1 VYFGLGEAL
10 NLNWLMQK
18 IEALPVESQ
27 WHAQARGGL
36 RDELYA
42 QHRALTAQVLEGGKK
57 GAKGSELVAAWLNR
71 EDPSLKFTL
80 AMFADM
86 RSQVVTDYPI
96 VSVAVRRLAQLVQ
109 AGTQAH

>member
-1 VYFGLGEAL
+1 M

-18 IEALPVESQ
+18 IEELTVESQ

-42 QHRALTAQVLEGGKK
+42 QHRALTAQILDRGGKGR
-57 GAKGSELVAAWLNR
+57 GAELVSAWLNR
-71 EDPSLKFTL
+71 DDPSLKFTL

-109 AGTQAH
+109 AGAA